1 MSAVGPNS
9 IFGLLK
15 TNLYTIVI
23 PLVVAAF
30 VWMAVGV
37 LDNECRKSSQSDSV
51 KFVKQAH
58 IVMGIIATVMAAFN
72 ILKLHPA
79 GKRLVGN
86 FI

>member
-1 MSAVGPNS
+1 MSAVRPGS

-15 TNLYTIVI
+15 SNLYTIVL

-51 KFVKQAH
+51 KFVQRAH
-58 IVMGIIATVMAAFN
+58 ILMGIIATIYAGFN

-79 GKRLVGN
+79 GRKLVGN
-86 FI
+86 IM